1 MASLVSRTVTAS
13 SYFPVPVQT
22 FLLLLPDFSLIVLGL
37 ILRRSMQLG
46 DHFWSGVERLVYF
59 ILFPA
64 LLLNSISKARLDWAS
79 MGPLVCGGV
88 LAMGAGMVLMLPLLW
103 RARRYGWSFAS
114 FFQCGFRFNTYIG
127 LAAAGLLLGNEGV
140 ALLGMMVGVAVPVA
154 NLAAVWAL
162 AKQGGASVWREIGR
176 NPLIWAT
183 LLGLLLNV
191 LGWLPPKPVQQV
203 LGRLAEASIALG
215 LLTVG
220 AALRLNA
227 LHDRVRW
234 AAAYTVVVKL
244 LLMPLVTVFLGVGL
258 GVSGEALKVLILFA
272 ALPTASSAYILA
284 MRMGGDGT
292 SVAWLISCATLASML
307 TLPLW
312 GSWMATWTTRPM
324 GW

>member
-1 MASLVSRTVTAS
+1 M
-13 SYFPVPVQT
+13 QT
-22 FLLLLPDFSLIVLGL
+22 FLLLFPDFFLIVLGL
-37 ILRRSMQLG
+37 LLRRRMQLG
-46 DHFWSGVERLVYF
+46 DHFWNGLERLVYF

-64 LLLNSISKARLDWAS
+64 LLLNSISRARLDWS
-79 MGPLVCGGV
+79 TMGPLVAGGV
-88 LAMGAGMVLMLPLLW
+88 LAMGAGMLLMLPLRW
-103 RARRYGWSFAS
+103 QAKRHEWSFAS

-140 ALLGMMVGVAVPVA
+140 ALLGMVVGVAVPVA

-162 AKQGGASVWREIGR
+162 ARQGGGSIWREIGR

-183 LLGLLLNV
+183 IGGLLLNT

-203 LGRLAEASIALG
+203 LGRLADASIALG

-227 LHDRVRW
+227 LHQRLRW
-234 AAAYTVVVKL
+234 AAGYTVLVKL
-244 LLMPLVTVFLGVGL
+244 LLMPMVTIGL
-258 GVSGEALKVLILFA
+258 GLALGLQGEGLKVLVLFA

-284 MRMGGDGT
+284 MRMGGDGA
-292 SVAWLISCATLASML
+292 SVAWLISSSTLGAML

-312 GSWMATWTTRPM
+312 GMWMTSWGLRP
-324 GW
+324 